1 MPIYEY
7 KCGVCGT
14 VTEILQR
21 VSGNQ
26 EAPKCGHCGSADV
39 EKMLSSFA
47 AVRTGGEGTSEGSCC
62 GLSNPCDNPKRC
74 CGR

>member
-7 KCGVCGT
+7 KCNACGD
-14 VTEILQR
+14 VTEILER
-21 VSGNQ
+21 GGGNR
-26 EAPKCGHCGSADV
+26 EVPKCENCGSADV

-47 AVRTGGEGTSEGSCC
+47 AVMAGGEGASEGSCC
-62 GLSNPCDNPKRC
+62 GLNSPCSDPKRC